1 MRRRKS
7 LIESRD
13 KSQDLGLPWAF
24 RAQAVDRPRLARSR
38 ASKVTRFSAIARD
51 KAKRSWPKRRNLLN
65 SNGNS
70 WRARQDF
77 EPTTPWFVG
86 AKIEFGRKLNQY
98 LAVSANCHCSQSPR
112 KWNRKESSEPTVSAT
127 SMTTAFDPSWSYAPT
142 PLCELHTSENR
153 RFYLLFSPSRQR

>member
-51 KAKRSWPKRRNLLN
+51 KSQEVVAEAPQPPELQREFVARPAGFRTHDPLVRRGQNRIWPITK
-65 SNGNS
+65 SIPCS
-70 WRARQDF
+70 VRQ
-77 EPTTPWFVG
+77 
-86 AKIEFGRKLNQY
+86 LS
-98 LAVSANCHCSQSPR
+98 L
-112 KWNRKESSEPTVSAT
+112 
-127 SMTTAFDPSWSYAPT
+127 
-142 PLCELHTSENR
+142 
-153 RFYLLFSPSRQR
+153 

>member
-86 AKIEFGRKLNQY
+86 AKIEFGR
-98 LAVSANCHCSQSPR
+98 
-112 KWNRKESSEPTVSAT
+112 
-127 SMTTAFDPSWSYAPT
+127 
-142 PLCELHTSENR
+142 
-153 RFYLLFSPSRQR
+153 